1 MATSHSDLPSDVA
14 SLRALVAQ
22 QRQYI
27 ENLEEA
33 LRLIRHKMF
42 GRKSEAAPREQL
54 GLFNEA
60 EAILDTEDG
69 GEAEVR
75 VPAHTRKRGGRRPL
89 PEALPRIEILH
100 DLPEA
105 EKVCPTDGHALVEIS
120 REVSEQLEVIP
131 ATVQVLQHVRP
142 KYACPACKTGV
153 RIAPMPP
160 AMVPKSLASPSLLAY
175 VAVSKYA
182 DALPLYRQEAML
194 ERAGIDLSRATLA
207 SWMVKFGQGVQPL
220 VNLMR
225 EELIAGDFLQ
235 MDETRF
241 QVLKEPGKT
250 ATSQSYL
257 WVQRGEPLEG
267 RPLVLY
273 DYDPSRSGEVPKRLL
288 EGFRGYLQTD
298 GYEGYGAV
306 CEANGLVHVGCW
318 AHARR
323 RFDEAVKGQGR
334 GALRKKAKLRSAKE
348 TKALQGFDRIRKL
361 YRIEKNLVGGSP
373 EERRGRRQELSA
385 PVLAEL
391 RGWLDTSLGSVPP
404 KSLAGRALAYLDKQW
419 PKLVRYL
426 DDGRIPMDTNLV
438 ENAIRPFVVGRK
450 NWMFADTVHGAEAS
464 ANLYSLVQTARMNA
478 LEPYAY
484 LRLVAAAL
492 PKAATLE
499 EIEALLPHR
508 LSAQRLAEISPD
520 ALR

>member
-1 MATSHSDLPSDVA
+1 
-14 SLRALVAQ
+14 
-22 QRQYI
+22 
-27 ENLEEA
+27 
-33 LRLIRHKMF
+33 
-42 GRKSEAAPREQL
+42 
-54 GLFNEA
+54 
-60 EAILDTEDG
+60 
-69 GEAEVR
+69 
-75 VPAHTRKRGGRRPL
+75 
-89 PEALPRIEILH
+89 
-100 DLPEA
+100 
-105 EKVCPTDGHALVEIS
+105 
-120 REVSEQLEVIP
+120 
-131 ATVQVLQHVRP
+131 
-142 KYACPACKTGV
+142 
-153 RIAPMPP
+153 
-160 AMVPKSLASPSLLAY
+160 
-175 VAVSKYA
+175 
-182 DALPLYRQEAML
+182 
-194 ERAGIDLSRATLA
+194 
-207 SWMVKFGQGVQPL
+207 
-220 VNLMR
+220 
-225 EELIAGDFLQ
+225 

-257 WVQRGEPLEG
+257 WVQRGEPDEG

-334 GALRKKAKLRSAKE
+334 GALRKKAKVRSAKE
-348 TKALQGFDRIRKL
+348 TKALQGLDRIRKL
-361 YRIEKNLVGGSP
+361 YRIEKKLVGSSP
-373 EERRGRRQELSA
+373 EARHEHRQELSA
-385 PVLAEL
+385 PALAEL

-404 KSLAGRALAYLDKQW
+404 KSLSGRALVYLDKQW

-484 LRLVAAAL
+484 LRLVAAEL
-492 PKAATLE
+492 PRAATLE

-508 LSAQRLAEISPD
+508 LSAERLAKISPD